1 MDLISR
7 RGFIGKST
15 VASASLVAGMPLI
28 GKSFSK
34 GSASDQVN
42 IAVIGIRSRGK
53 DHYKAIAKVPNVRIT
68 HICDIDQRLLP
79 EAAAEIEKL
88 TGFKPKTETD
98 FRKIL
103 DNKDIHAISVATPN
117 HWHALMTIYACQAG
131 KDVYVEKPV
140 SHTVLEGRR
149 MVEAAR
155 KYNRV
160 VQAGTQSR
168 SNILIKKAL
177 KFVQDD
183 GLGPIHMTHGL
194 CIKPRGN
201 IGHVKDSAVP
211 EGVNWDM
218 FLGPAPMRPFNE
230 NRFHYKW
237 HWFWDTGCTDMGN
250 QGIHQAD
257 VARWAMKEHTHPVKI
272 NGIGKYFVYDS
283 DQETPNVQQ
292 LGFEYSDGKV
302 LQFDVNGLACNS
314 SGDLKI
320 GSLVYGSKGWLS
332 IENEDSGKTQVHLGE
347 VSIRPGGSSGYKET
361 NGPAFGYEQGE
372 ERDAVYLHFQNFID
386 CVRSRNWKELNA
398 EILDGHIST
407 SLCHLGN
414 IACRLGRSLEFNPET
429 EKFVNDKEAN
439 SYLTKKYRAPFTL
452 PDKV

>member
-1 MDLISR
+1 MNR
-7 RGFIGKST
+7 RGFIEKST
-15 VASASLVAGMPLI
+15 VASASLMVGMPLLQNSY
-28 GKSFSK
+28 GKPSPN
-34 GSASDQVN
+34 DMIN

-53 DHYKAIAKVPNVRIT
+53 DHYKALSKVPNLRIAML
-68 HICDIDQRLLP
+68 CDIDQRLLP
-79 EAAAEIEKL
+79 TAVDEVEKL
-88 TGFKPKTETD
+88 TGYKPKTETD
-98 FRKIL
+98 FRKVL
-103 DNKDIHAISVATPN
+103 ENKDIHCISIATPN
-117 HWHALMTIYACQAG
+117 HWHALITIMACQAG

-140 SHTVLEGRR
+140 SHTILEGRR

-155 KYNRV
+155 KYGRV
-160 VQAGTQSR
+160 VQTGTQSR
-168 SNILIKKAL
+168 SNLLINKAL
-177 KFVQDD
+177 KYVHDD
-183 GLGPIHMTHGL
+183 GLGAIHMTKGL

-201 IGHVKDSAVP
+201 IGHVKDSAIP

-218 FLGPAPMRPFNE
+218 FLGPAPYRPFNE

-257 VARWAMKEHTHPVKI
+257 VARWAMDIHTHPVKI
-272 NGIGKYFVYDS
+272 QGVGKYFQYDS

-292 LGFEYSDGKV
+292 LSFEYKDGRI

-320 GSLVYGSKGWLS
+320 GTLVYGSKGWLS

-347 VSIRPGGSSGYKET
+347 VNIRPGGSSGYKET
-361 NGPAFGYEQGE
+361 NGPAFGYETVE
-372 ERDAVYLHFQNFID
+372 EKDAVYLHFQNFID
-386 CVRSRNWKELNA
+386 CVRSRRWQDLNA
-398 EILDGHIST
+398 DILEGHIST

-414 IACRLGRSLEFNPET
+414 IACRLGRSLEFNPSA
-429 EKFVNDKEAN
+429 EKFINDEEAN
-439 SYLTKKYRAPFTL
+439 GYLTKMYRAPFVL